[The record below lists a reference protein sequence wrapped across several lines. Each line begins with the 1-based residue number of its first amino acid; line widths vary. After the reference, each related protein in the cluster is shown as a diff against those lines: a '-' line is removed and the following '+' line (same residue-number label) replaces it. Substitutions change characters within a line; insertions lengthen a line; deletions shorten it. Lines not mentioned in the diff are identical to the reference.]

1 MQTAVCYTTVPVTE
15 QVTKC
20 FSRRH
25 YMSALGVTPKAPWSH
40 AVTAAQGL
48 ALGLNP
54 KPNPTL
60 PPGHHMLPVATGCLD
75 SATADR
81 LLKDCIALHDD
92 HERDAG
98 DTLMMA
104 YDHGTYT
111 KVCAAATCSAPFL
124 LQVRVTA
131 SR

>member
-1 MQTAVCYTTVPVTE
+1 
-15 QVTKC
+15 
-20 FSRRH
+20 
-25 YMSALGVTPKAPWSH
+25 
-40 AVTAAQGL
+40 
-48 ALGLNP
+48 
-54 KPNPTL
+54 
-60 PPGHHMLPVATGCLD
+60 MLPVATGCLD
-75 SATADR
+75 GATADR

-124 LQVRVTA
+124 LQAHATA
-131 SR
+131 SQ